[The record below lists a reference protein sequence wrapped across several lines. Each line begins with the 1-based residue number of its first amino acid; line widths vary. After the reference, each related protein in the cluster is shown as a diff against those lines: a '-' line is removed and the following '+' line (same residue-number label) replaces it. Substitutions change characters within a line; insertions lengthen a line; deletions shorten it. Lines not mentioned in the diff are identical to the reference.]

1 MGLVIAAILWS
12 VAAVVV
18 SQGTSI
24 LLMWWLGLPP
34 KKLIHEIEEVQNPAV
49 GAWLVI
55 VSLAVSIFISQ
66 FVTNGYT
73 DAGSILAGA
82 GWIAGAFVLGTILMG
97 INFFIA
103 HQIMDPKKETVI
115 QYIRRELIEEQ
126 NASLAFFL
134 GGLAVASYISV
145 IYQMI

>member
-1 MGLVIAAILWS
+1 MGLVIGAIGWS
-12 VAAVVV
+12 IAAVVV

-34 KKLIHEIEEVQNPAV
+34 KKLIHEIEEVQNSAV
-49 GAWLVI
+49 GACFFI

-73 DAGSILAGA
+73 DEGSIIAGA
-82 GWIAGAFVLGTILMG
+82 AWIAGAFVLGTVIMG

-103 HQIMDPKKETVI
+103 HRVMDPQDETVI

-134 GGLAVASYISV
+134 GGLAIASYISV